1 MIVYDRA
8 QMAPSVQGKY
18 PTLDSLYNTIPRN
31 TREHMERV
39 GRYSDCFFREL
50 CKRFP
55 DAMSR
60 SVHEEFLA
68 KSEEIFRYHDLGRAY
83 IPAAILNKVG
93 KLTDEEKQI
102 IQNHTIYAGNAVE
115 SIYHFPYEGN
125 LLADFFD
132 IAMYHHE
139 RYDGGGYPFGKKAE
153 EIPLLARICA
163 LADVF
168 DGIVSWKPY
177 KPKQTT
183 GEKAGEIILSEAGKQ
198 FDPQLARIFV
208 EIIPDLPVK
217 QS

>member
-18 PTLDSLYNTIPRN
+18 PTLESLYNTIPRA

-39 GRYSDCFFREL
+39 GRYSEYFFRVL
-50 CKRFP
+50 CQKFP

-60 SVHEEFLA
+60 SVHPQFPEY
-68 KSEEIFRYHDLGRAY
+68 SEEIFRYHDLGRAY
-83 IPAAILNKVG
+83 IPTSILNKVG
-93 KLTDEEKQI
+93 KLTDEERQI
-102 IQNHTIYAGNAVE
+102 IQNHTIYAANAVE
-115 SIYHFPYEGN
+115 SIYRFPYEDQ
-125 LLADFFD
+125 LLQDFFD
-132 IAMYHHE
+132 VAMYHHE
-139 RYDGGGYPFGKKAE
+139 RYDGAGYPFGRKAE

-163 LADVF
+163 VADVF

-183 GEKAGEIILSEAGKQ
+183 RQQAGEIILSEAGKQ

-208 EIIPDLPVK
+208 ENIPGMP
-217 QS
+217 Q

>member
-18 PTLDSLYNTIPRN
+18 PTLESLYNTIPRA

-39 GRYSDCFFREL
+39 GRYSEYFFRVL
-50 CKRFP
+50 CQKFP

-60 SVHEEFLA
+60 SVHPQFPEH
-68 KSEEIFRYHDLGRAY
+68 SEEIFRYHDLGRAY
-83 IPAAILNKVG
+83 IPTSILNKVG
-93 KLTDEEKQI
+93 KLTDEERQI
-102 IQNHTIYAGNAVE
+102 IQNHTIYAANAVE
-115 SIYHFPYEGN
+115 SIYRFPYEDQ
-125 LLADFFD
+125 LLQDFFD
-132 IAMYHHE
+132 VAMYHHE
-139 RYDGGGYPFGKKAE
+139 RYDGAGYPFGRKAE

-163 LADVF
+163 VADVF

-183 GEKAGEIILSEAGKQ
+183 RQQAGEIILSEAGKQ

-208 EIIPDLPVK
+208 ENIPGMP
-217 QS
+217 Q

>member
-18 PTLDSLYNTIPRN
+18 PTLESLYNTIPRN

-39 GRYSDCFFREL
+39 GRYSEYFFQSL
-50 CKRFP
+50 CQRFP

-60 SVHEEFLA
+60 SVHAEFFA

-83 IPAAILNKVG
+83 IPASVLNKVG
-93 KLTDEEKQI
+93 KLTEEERQT
-102 IQNHTIYAGNAVE
+102 IQNHTIFAANAVE
-115 SIYHFPYEGN
+115 SIYQFPYEGA
-125 LLADFFD
+125 LLEDYFD

-139 RYDGGGYPFGKKAE
+139 RYDGEGYPFQRKAE
-153 EIPLLARICA
+153 EIPLLARVCA

-183 GEKAGEIILSEAGKQ
+183 RQQAGEIILAEAGNQ
-198 FDPQLARIFV
+198 FDPQLARLFV
-208 EIIPDLPVK
+208 GIIPELPRED
-217 QS
+217 

>member
-18 PTLDSLYNTIPRN
+18 PTLESLYNTIPRG

-39 GRYSDCFFREL
+39 GRYSNYFFRIL
-50 CKRFP
+50 CERFP
-55 DAMSR
+55 DGMSR
-60 SVHEEFLA
+60 SVHGEFPA
-68 KSEEIFRYHDLGRAY
+68 KSEEIFRFHDLGRAY
-83 IPAAILNKVG
+83 IPTTILNKVG
-93 KLTDEEKQI
+93 KLTEEEKQI

-125 LLADFFD
+125 LLEDFFD
-132 IAMYHHE
+132 IAIYHHE
-139 RYDGGGYPFGKKAE
+139 RYDGEGYPFRRKAE

-183 GEKAGEIILSEAGKQ
+183 RQQAGEIILSEAGKQ

-208 EIIPDLPVK
+208 EIIPELPE
-217 QS
+217 